1 MLFCCLAG
9 LSHGA
14 ELTKYQ
20 KTGDCYNLV
29 VDYLSARK
37 IAYVVGDELK
47 GKNCTWNFQGRVNV
61 DFEAW
66 CKKSGFTC
74 GGNPYFVG
82 YDSTWHNGDFMP
94 SQRANYLRGVEHR
107 QDSLN
112 AFNDSLNRLNDSLR
126 LVKDSLR
133 LVPFPDKSISIEYLE
148 IGSKT
153 ADALGF
159 RYSEYIG
166 TAKFFQYDD
175 LFSVSVQAQKMGDST
190 FVYRTY
196 TTVYDSSL
204 SVFWGGKRDRL
215 AHSNITSNG
224 VVSNDYE
231 VETYGLEFSCKGTS
245 YSYSHSTDY
254 EHSIMGSGK
263 LRGGKNYIFGS
274 YQYSYQLAN
283 GLPFLMDIPVLGYL
297 FKHISDV
304 VETRY
309 IFIVVTVGEL

>member
-1 MLFCCLAG
+1 MG
-9 LSHGA
+9 LSHGV

-20 KTGDCYNLV
+20 KTGDCYSLV
-29 VDYLSARK
+29 VDYLSTRK
-37 IAYVVGDELK
+37 IAYVVGEELK
-47 GKNCTWNFQGRVNV
+47 GRNCTWNFQGNVNY
-61 DFEAW
+61 DFETW

-94 SQRANYLRGVEHR
+94 LQRAKHLQRVEAR

-112 AFNDSLNRLNDSLR
+112 GFRDSLTRYNDSLR
-126 LVKDSLR
+126 AVRDSLK
-133 LVPFPDKSISIEYLE
+133 LVPFSDKTISIEYLE

-159 RYSEYIG
+159 KYSDYIG
-166 TAKFFQYDD
+166 TAKFFKYDD
-175 LFSVSVQAQKMGDST
+175 LFSVTIQAQKLGDST

-231 VETYGLEFSCKGTS
+231 TETYGLNFSCNGDT
-245 YSYSHSTDY
+245 YIYSHSTDY
-254 EHSIMGSGK
+254 EHSISGSGK
-263 LRGGKNYIFGS
+263 LRPGINHIFGS
-274 YQYSYQLAN
+274 YQYSYMLET
-283 GLPFLMDIPVLGYL
+283 GLPFLMDIPFLGYL
-297 FKHISDV
+297 FKTVSDV

-309 IFIVVTVGEL
+309 IFIRVTVVKI

>member
-1 MLFCCLAG
+1 MG
-9 LSHGA
+9 LSHGV

-20 KTGDCYNLV
+20 KTGDCYSLV
-29 VDYLSARK
+29 VDYLSTRK

-47 GKNCTWNFQGRVNV
+47 GKNCTWNFQGKVNL
-61 DFEAW
+61 DFESW

-94 SQRANYLRGVEHR
+94 SQRAKYLKGVEHR
-107 QDSLN
+107 ADSLT
-112 AFNDSLNRLNDSLR
+112 AF
-126 LVKDSLR
+126 KDSLTR
-133 LVPFPDKSISIEYLE
+133 SKDSLKLVPLSDKSISIEYLE

-159 RYSEYIG
+159 KYSDYIG
-166 TAKFFQYDD
+166 SARFFKWDD
-175 LFSVSVQAQKMGDST
+175 LFSVTVQAQKLGDST

-215 AHSNITSNG
+215 AHSNITANG

-231 VETYGLEFSCKGTS
+231 TETYGLNFSCSNTKYT
-245 YSYSHSTDY
+245 YSHSTDY
-254 EHSIMGSGK
+254 EHSISGSGK
-263 LRGGKNYIFGS
+263 LRPGKNYIFGS
-274 YQYSYQLAN
+274 YQYSYTLET
-283 GLPFLMDIPVLGYL
+283 GVPFLMDIPFLGYL
-297 FKHISDV
+297 FKNVSDV
-304 VETRY
+304 LETRY
-309 IFIVVTVGEL
+309 IFILVTVGEL